1 METATV
7 IAIISVSIAGLATL
21 LTTFFKS
28 MSLDQKILFRKKKNK
43 IFF

>member
-7 IAIISVSIAGLATL
+7 IAIISVSIKGLATL